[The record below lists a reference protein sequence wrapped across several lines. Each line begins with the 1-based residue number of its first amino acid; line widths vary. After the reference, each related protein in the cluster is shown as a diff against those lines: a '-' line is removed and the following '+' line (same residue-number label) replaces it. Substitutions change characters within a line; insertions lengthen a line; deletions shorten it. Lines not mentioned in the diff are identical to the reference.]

1 MCWNSL
7 SFKFKR
13 IRNGNQKYLK
23 KLHGM
28 PRHRLYS
35 LSEGIKRIKLET
47 LKKAE
52 FCYCTRYI

>member
-23 KLHGM
+23 KVTRYAAATSLH
-28 PRHRLYS
+28 S
-35 LSEGIKRIKLET
+35 
-47 LKKAE
+47 KKA
-52 FCYCTRYI
+52 